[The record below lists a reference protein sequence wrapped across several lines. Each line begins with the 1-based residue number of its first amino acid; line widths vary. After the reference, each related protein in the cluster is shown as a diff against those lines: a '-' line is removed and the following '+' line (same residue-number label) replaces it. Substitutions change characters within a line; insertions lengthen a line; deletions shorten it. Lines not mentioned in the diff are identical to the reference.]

1 MAGDSFRTITSFPEL
16 LRFKNISQ
24 LMCNKN
30 LREKVF
36 KLIDDNHII
45 TNEYYK
51 INQALIQKIHNLELY
66 KISMN
71 YKFKTDILSPLEDCY
86 QTNYDNLRE

>member
-1 MAGDSFRTITSFPEL
+1 MAGDAFRTITSFPEL

-36 KLIDDNHII
+36 KLIDDNQII

-51 INQALIQKIHNLELY
+51 INQALIQKIHLLELSR
-66 KISMN
+66 ISMN
-71 YKFKTDILSPLEDCY
+71 H
-86 QTNYDNLRE
+86 